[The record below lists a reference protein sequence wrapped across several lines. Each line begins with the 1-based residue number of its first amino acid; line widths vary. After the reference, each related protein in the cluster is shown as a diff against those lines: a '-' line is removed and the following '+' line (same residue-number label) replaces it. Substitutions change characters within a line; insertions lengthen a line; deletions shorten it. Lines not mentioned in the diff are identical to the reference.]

1 MKELITRVEELAVQL
16 AGAQLQIDKSE
27 AESRELGRE
36 LGKARQ
42 KIMELVNERDHAL
55 ARVPTESWAEENKR
69 LAAQS
74 EDLLGVIERRELLI
88 KSLNDEITKRD
99 HELRAHEKELA
110 EQREEIRKLRAEVP
124 LESTRDVLMNA
135 VANMHEL
142 TKEKDRMRL
151 QLENA
156 RADVKQALVE
166 RDSLGSMA
174 ADRAS
179 EIRKLMDG
187 HAEDMKA
194 QAELL
199 SKYESLLT
207 KITDLGSYAMTLGR
221 KEGEPLEMFMERQAL
236 RLAAL
241 ESKAGPS
248 IETLSVEL
256 SRRYAEIA
264 ELHKW
269 ATGVTKSGGF
279 AVNYPERTMHY
290 RHIVDRIN
298 SRPQIDLTA
307 TLPTVDW
314 QLVARNLEQTI
325 SGLNAKVAELEAQAG
340 KIGYVAKRE
349 HEEAVTAARENG
361 IHKGESLSGFIW
373 RQCEG
378 LRKSQAENA
387 PLNKLFVVLCKQ
399 RGNLNEEIIYRAV
412 DEASDAIK
420 KLTA

>member
-1 MKELITRVEELAVQL
+1 MKELITRIEELAVQV

-42 KIMELVNERDHAL
+42 KMMELVNERDHAL
-55 ARVPTESWAEENKR
+55 ARVPPESWAKENKR

-110 EQREEIRKLRAEVP
+110 EQREEIRKIRAEVP
-124 LESTRDVLMNA
+124 LESTREGLKNA
-135 VANMHEL
+135 VAKLQEV
-142 TKEKDRMRL
+142 TTDRDRVRL

-156 RADVKQALVE
+156 RADLKQALVE
-166 RDSLGSMA
+166 RDSLGAMA
-174 ADRAS
+174 ADRAL

-248 IETLSVEL
+248 IEALSAELSV
-256 SRRYAEIA
+256 RYAEIA

-269 ATGVTKSGGF
+269 ATGLIENPGF
-279 AVNYPERTMHY
+279 AQNAPERTMHY
-290 RHIVDRIN
+290 REIVERIN
-298 SRPQIDLTA
+298 SRPQLDLNA
-307 TLPTVDW
+307 MLPAVDW
-314 QLVARNLEQTI
+314 QAICTKREDEIAR
-325 SGLNAKVAELEAQAG
+325 LNAKVGPLEKLYQALKKHVDNGAILNRGDLNDAYAEID
-340 KIGYVAKRE
+340 K
-349 HEEAVTAARENG
+349 
-361 IHKGESLSGFIW
+361 SLS
-373 RQCEG
+373 Q
-378 LRKSQAENA
+378 
-387 PLNKLFVVLCKQ
+387 
-399 RGNLNEEIIYRAV
+399 
-412 DEASDAIK
+412 
-420 KLTA
+420 LTA